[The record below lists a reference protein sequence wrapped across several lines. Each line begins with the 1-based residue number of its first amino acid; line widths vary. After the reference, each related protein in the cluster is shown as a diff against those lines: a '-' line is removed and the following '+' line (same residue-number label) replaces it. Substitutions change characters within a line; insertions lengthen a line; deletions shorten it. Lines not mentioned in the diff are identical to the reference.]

1 MLWSIRIW
9 SPNCDFFCVYFFFW
23 LSPFISQ
30 ASLQLLILSLLSL
43 GITGMHLP
51 LAQSCWW
58 FSLTEVLPSLLR
70 ILISFTLCLIW
81 SRNIPQVFMR
91 FLSLIFKITFIYL
104 FWVCTCV
111 CVCESVHIHKKAR
124 LPLNEIIRTK
134 NKNHPDLALVS
145 RGLGR
150 GGVVWW
156 GQEDP
161 RNSMASYSSW
171 IRKVWVQWETCP
183 IVGE

>member
-1 MLWSIRIW
+1 MKPGYTEDCWSWLTGVRGLGSIFFWYVFKNSNKMFQKNVVIHKDLKPQLW
-9 SPNCDFFCVYFFFW
+9 FFLCVFFFW

-111 CVCESVHIHKKAR
+111 CVWVCVYTKRQGFLSMKSSEQR
-124 LPLNEIIRTK
+124 TRIIQTW
-134 NKNHPDLALVS
+134 P
-145 RGLGR
+145 
-150 GGVVWW
+150 W
-156 GQEDP
+156 
-161 RNSMASYSSW
+161 
-171 IRKVWVQWETCP
+171 
-183 IVGE
+183 

>member
-1 MLWSIRIW
+1 MKPGYTEDCWSWLTGVRGLGSVFFWYVFKNPNKMFQKNVVIHKDLKPQLW
-9 SPNCDFFCVYFFFW
+9 FFFW

-58 FSLTEVLPSLLR
+58 FSLTGVLPSLLR

-91 FLSLIFKITFIYL
+91 FLSLIFKIAFIYL

-111 CVCESVHIHKKAR
+111 CACAYTQKDKASSQWNHQNKEQESSR
-124 LPLNEIIRTK
+124 L
-134 NKNHPDLALVS
+134 
-145 RGLGR
+145 GLG
-150 GGVVWW
+150 
-156 GQEDP
+156 
-161 RNSMASYSSW
+161 
-171 IRKVWVQWETCP
+171 K
-183 IVGE
+183 